1 MSYNIDGKIVNQP
14 IRRRLD
20 GMVLCSCCSRSI
32 KAPSRVVMPISA
44 KTAIMVFHYVNS
56 NYYIHETKKGYA
68 VMYCSSYCRRKH
80 NHRY

>member
-1 MSYNIDGKIVNQP
+1 
-14 IRRRLD
+14 
-20 GMVLCSCCSRSI
+20 
-32 KAPSRVVMPISA
+32 MPISA